1 MSSQTASIVG
11 GGFAGL
17 AAGYELSRA
26 GWPLAI
32 ATPEPG
38 MYKQMAAL
46 KAHIDPS
53 DQVQLA
59 GDCFTCTGQ
68 NSVIFYGQA
77 AARAIRAQQASVA
90 A

>member
-1 MSSQTASIVG
+1 MSSQAAIIVG

-17 AAGYELSRA
+17 AAGYELNRV

-46 KAHIDPS
+46 KERIGPT

-68 NSVIFYGQA
+68 NLAIFYGQA